1 MPNRCCNNIKL
12 IEQMRKIHFENIGGN
27 WKVLGF
33 MILALVCIILGGFE
47 MIDFTNPKFNKYIS
61 SIGFLILTIYFSKT
75 FWYKNYVQWNKKGIV
90 IRIKSFLGKTLKF
103 DEIKE
108 TELNENRLT
117 ITKTDGNKVQ
127 IDLTEIEKSDTQKLN
142 EIILKNTIASRVDG

>member
-142 EIILKNTIASRVDG
+142 EIILKNSIASRVDG

>member
-1 MPNRCCNNIKL
+1 
-12 IEQMRKIHFENIGGN
+12 MRKIHFENIGGN

-33 MILALVCIILGGFE
+33 MILALACIIMGEFE

-61 SIGFLILTIYFSKT
+61 SIGFLILTIFFSKT
-75 FWYKNYVQWNKKGIV
+75 FWYKKNNVQWNKKGIV

-108 TELNENRLT
+108 TELNKNRLI

-142 EIILKNTIASRVDG
+142 EIILKNSIASE